1 MCVWVVLKKRINS
14 AQMGVAALMLLG
26 AVAQAASPNELTNE
40 LTTELQQQAT
50 EQAREQLSTQPNH
63 QLTDQPS
70 EQSKAQEANNN
81 QCLPFQ
87 RLRLRGVTLI
97 SSEGLL
103 HAPPE
108 GQCITV
114 GFVNQLM
121 RDITSAYV
129 AKGFIAVRP
138 VVRQLPDA
146 LLEIVVVEGQIE
158 SVVVDDPSGRINAGT
173 LMPSVTG
180 RPLNIRALDQAIEQ
194 ANGLSTV
201 WPTLS
206 IEPGKKIGG
215 SVVRIRTDQNPNQAP
230 KYLPLSGRLTLH
242 NGGID
247 ALDQWMALL
256 NMQWDSPLGL
266 SDVVQLGVQHNLV
279 TDKGHN
285 RTISGLYR
293 LPYGYWSISAFG
305 HYSEYDFPVQLPNNV
320 LTLSGNQHQLGLN
333 IKRVMFRDHNKVLS
347 LYGQISRQHANSFAS
362 GAKLAVQSHRLTIAE
377 LGFNGFW
384 RYSRGGDV
392 ALQSRVLNGVPI
404 FGADNDDDRID
415 GTPMAQFF
423 NTRASLVHNRYWGR
437 WQLSQRLQLA
447 WSPDTLPGA
456 HLFSLT
462 SSGVVRGFDGTNISA
477 AKGVGLRHNV
487 SYRLAFGRVLWVPEV
502 GLDAGAVW
510 PNESEAPSK
519 AAGISVGSNIYWR
532 QLQVRASIAT
542 AQVMDESRE
551 ASPVFELM
559 AIQRF

>member
-1 MCVWVVLKKRINS
+1 MYVLVVLKKHMKIGFAGFMVIS
-14 AQMGVAALMLLG
+14 V
-26 AVAQAASPNELTNE
+26 AVAQAASPNE

-50 EQAREQLSTQPNH
+50 EQAREQLNTQPNH
-63 QLTDQPS
+63 QLTDQAS
-70 EQSKAQEANNN
+70 EQVKAQEANSN

-97 SSEGLL
+97 SDKGLL
-103 HAPPE
+103 RAPPE

-129 AKGFIAVRP
+129 AKGFIAARP
-138 VVRQLPDA
+138 LARQLPDA
-146 LLEIVVVEGQIE
+146 LLEIVVVEGQVE
-158 SVVVDDPSGRINAGT
+158 SVVVDDPSGRINTGT

-180 RPLNIRALDQAIEQ
+180 QPLNIRALDQAIEQ
-194 ANGLSTV
+194 ANGLNTV

-206 IEPGKKIGG
+206 IEPGKKLGG

-242 NGGID
+242 NNGID

-256 NMQWDSPLGL
+256 NVQWDSPLGL

-285 RTISGLYR
+285 RTISGMYR
-293 LPYGYWSISAFG
+293 LPYGYWSINAFG

-333 IKRVMFRDHNKVLS
+333 IKRVIFRDYNKVWS
-347 LYGQISRQHANSFAS
+347 AYGQLSRQHASSFAS
-362 GAKLAVQSHRLTIAE
+362 GAKLAIQSHRLTIAE
-377 LGFNGFW
+377 LGLNGFW
-384 RYSRGGDV
+384 RYSRGGDI
-392 ALQSRVLNGVPI
+392 ALQSRALNGLPI
-404 FGADNDDDRID
+404 LGADSDKDRID

-423 NTRASLVHNRYWGR
+423 SMQVSLAHNRYWGR
-437 WQLSQRLQLA
+437 WQLNQKLRLA

-462 SSGVVRGFDGTNISA
+462 SSGVVRGFDSTNISA
-477 AKGVGLRHNV
+477 AKGIGLRHNV
-487 SYRLAFGRVLWVPEV
+487 SYRLAIGGVLWVPEI
-502 GLDAGAVW
+502 GLDVGSVW
-510 PNESEAPSK
+510 PSESASAK
-519 AAGISVGSNIYWR
+519 AVGVSLGSSVYWR
-532 QLQVRASIAT
+532 QLQVRASVAK
-542 AQVMDESRE
+542 AQVVNEPSD
-551 ASPVFELM
+551 ASPVFALVGT
-559 AIQRF
+559 QRF